1 MRVATKEWAALEK
14 PQAEGICGNC
24 AGATCDGVEDGL
36 ARMYGPRVRVP
47 ALVRICEPEASVAGP
62 HNPCP
67 PRCRYLGHADR
78 CLDG

>member
-62 HNPCP
+62 QLVNVWDS
-67 PRCRYLGHADR
+67 RAKWRASR
-78 CLDG
+78 

>member
-24 AGATCDGVEDGL
+24 AGATCNGVEDGL

-62 HNPCP
+62 QLVNVWDSCAKW
-67 PRCRYLGHADR
+67 RASR
-78 CLDG
+78 